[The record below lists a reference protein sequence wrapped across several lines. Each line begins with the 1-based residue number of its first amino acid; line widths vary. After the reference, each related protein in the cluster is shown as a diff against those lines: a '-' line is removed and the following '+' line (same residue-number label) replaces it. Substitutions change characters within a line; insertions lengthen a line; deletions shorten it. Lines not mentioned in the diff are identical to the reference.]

1 MTHTQT
7 QTQIEALAK
16 AYADSFELRPS
27 EYNRWLNYSERAE
40 RVLEWLL
47 KDHLVVEKSK
57 VISLYNCY
65 NQHIQTSSK
74 NGLHDALVIAKG
86 SIATMHDIFGKET
99 FNPTEK

>member
-47 KDHLVVEKSK
+47 KDHAVVEKNK
-57 VISLYNCY
+57 VTTLW
-65 NQHIQTSSK
+65 QHYEDDSFIAARADDSDYLDK
-74 NGLHDALVIAKG
+74 CNFAKALLDAL
-86 SIATMHDIFGKET
+86 FGNI